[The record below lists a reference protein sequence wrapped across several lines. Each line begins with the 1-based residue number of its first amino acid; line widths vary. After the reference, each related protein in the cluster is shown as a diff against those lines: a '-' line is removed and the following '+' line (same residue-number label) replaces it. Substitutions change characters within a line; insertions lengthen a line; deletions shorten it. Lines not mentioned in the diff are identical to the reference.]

1 MSKTQSL
8 RDVTKAGSAKNFRSE
23 MINFGGDNWL
33 FLHSALERMHSD
45 SLYKINL
52 FVRSSTTIGIAT
64 QQEKDQLFSVF
75 KDILQNVFYVNIRP
89 SSSMKIGARDELL
102 QREALKVVIKMVA
115 KNLSSPLR
123 ALGIEGLLLDEQL
136 VEALEQIDTSKI
148 EYLELTGAGIV
159 DMPLVKS
166 KFKKWISNMPN
177 LEHLNYGYDNGDT
190 SGATSITEI
199 VRYTA
204 SNMQLGLE
212 FNQKLLPCFSEL
224 LETRKYHYISELS
237 KFLCKHIYAWGV
249 PKIIIEYM
257 NITDSFLL
265 SKIEVQKTY
274 ASAIF
279 PIQEQILSGC
289 ALKFKGEKIKAEK
302 AEDNSGLSNNSDV
315 AVGVS
320 AATSAPTTCFNAQ
333 QLARQFVDA
342 ELVRHAEAL
351 ARVADFIAQV
361 CNDNF
366 IKLALREHFSPEA
379 ILAIEFEEGDKI
391 VDIIGEYLAT

>member
-8 RDVTKAGSAKNFRSE
+8 RDVTQAGSAKNFRSE
-23 MINFGGDNWL
+23 MISFRKDNWL
-33 FLHSALERMHSD
+33 FFHNALERMHSD
-45 SLYKINL
+45 SLYKIMIIVNP
-52 FVRSSTTIGIAT
+52 STTIGIAT
-64 QQEKDQLFSVF
+64 QQEKDQLFIVF
-75 KDILQNVFYVNIRP
+75 KKVLQNAFFVNIC
-89 SSSMKIGARDELL
+89 SESSMKIGGRDEL
-102 QREALKVVIKMVA
+102 QREALKVVIKMVV

-123 ALGIEGLLLDEQL
+123 ALGVGGLLLDEQL

-148 EYLELTGAGIV
+148 EYLELTKLEIV

-177 LEHLNYGYDNGDT
+177 LEHLNYDNGDT

-279 PIQEQILSGC
+279 PIKEQILSGC